1 MSLKPGISV
10 VVPVFRSEQ
19 TLRELV
25 RRVSSSIANQNFEL
39 ILVDDESGD
48 GTWQEISRI
57 CKLNSKV
64 RGLRLGRNSGQQ
76 AALLAGVRSAQFSI
90 VVTMD
95 DDLQNPP
102 EEIPKLLTALTESID
117 VVCGISTEVQQSFYR
132 RLGSKFSRGLISSL
146 LGFSDLTSMSSFRA
160 FRTNLRDGFDSQ
172 LGPNISLDALLT
184 WSTSRFGTAE
194 VNHNVRA
201 EGVSNYSHRKLIRFM
216 IDIATSYS
224 TLPLQF
230 ASYIGFLTVI
240 FGLVLMSYVITG
252 PLIFG
257 VVVPGFALLASSI
270 TLFAGVQI
278 MTLGIL
284 GEYVGKIHFRVMNKP
299 TYLVT
304 EIVGTNT
311 TTDI

>member
-1 MSLKPGISV
+1 M

>member
-1 MSLKPGISV
+1 M

-57 CKLNSKV
+57 CKLDSKV

-194 VNHNVRA
+194 VNHDVRA

>member
-57 CKLNSKV
+57 CKLDSKV

-194 VNHNVRA
+194 VNHDVRA